1 MFQSAYRCFTVHIE
15 SMKRIFFASLVL
27 VAFAFSVSAEAE
39 PKILARI
46 ALVSDPHVNR
56 ATNGANATF
65 KGHFEKAIAAVNSAK
80 VDFVLIAGDL
90 TQSGEPEEMGD
101 FKKQI
106 KKIRAP
112 VWFVPGNHDVGHK
125 FNSGKSEG
133 TVTLERVALF
143 EKELGPSFFARKNS
157 SIRIIGVNSSIFG
170 SGFEC
175 EKLQWKFL
183 EKEFTKPSRAPTVL
197 FMHYPPFLKTP
208 DEPGGHYYNIEPE
221 PRDRLLTLLK
231 QAGVKTVLTGHLH
244 RQLVNRNDEILFIT
258 TPPVSFGLPKG
269 SPEGWT
275 LISLPVEGEA
285 KWEFQTIE

>member
-1 MFQSAYRCFTVHIE
+1 
-15 SMKRIFFASLVL
+15 MKRIFFVL
-27 VAFAFSVSAEAE
+27 SAFVFCVSTQAE

-65 KGHFEKAIAAVNSAK
+65 KAHFEKTIAAVNKSK

-90 TQSGEPEEMGD
+90 TQSGAVDEMSD

-106 KKIRAP
+106 KKFHAP

-133 TVTLERVALF
+133 TVTPERVELY
-143 EKELGPSFFARKNS
+143 EKKLGASFFMQKKSGVRVIGINS
-157 SIRIIGVNSSIFG
+157 SLLG
-170 SGFEC
+170 SGFER
-175 EKLQWKFL
+175 ENAQWKFL
-183 EKEFTKPSRAPTVL
+183 EKEFAKPIRTPTIL
-197 FMHYPPFLKTP
+197 FMHYPPFLKTT

-221 PRDRLLTLLK
+221 PRRRLLALLK
-231 QAGVKTVLTGHLH
+231 QGGVKTVLTGHLH
-244 RQLVNRNDEILFIT
+244 RQLINRNEGILFLT

-275 LISLPVEGEA
+275 LISLQVEGEA
-285 KWEFQTIE
+285 KWEFQNIE